1 MLLYSYKILEFRVE
15 LSDKKLELV
24 KNAIENSQK
33 FSFENYTFDDV
44 QKKVIKKSSF
54 ILSSLSDDSLI
65 IKYLNKVIED
75 VFNEFEIDKKN
86 QDLEKSLIPNFSENT
101 HLEVQNEPQIV
112 EDVTIE
118 ESQQI
123 VEEET
128 LKDENSIDLDVV
140 IDKVEEIKQT
150 DFSDNSQN
158 DAETHDIAQEVV
170 ISDDNSEDDFN
181 FEDEEDT
188 LIIPEIDM
196 DEEVSQN
203 PVFDLPKDEFPTSNP
218 ETLYDEVEDPIV
230 HKEVKTVPQEVT
242 DKILGI
248 LIEATKTPKTKDYI
262 KIFYLKYIKKMKQ
275 VEIAKMLDMS
285 ETELS
290 ETYFDMVKYVKLKL
304 Y

>member
-1 MLLYSYKILEFRVE
+1 MLLYSCNILEFRVE
-15 LSDKKLELV
+15 LSEKKLELV
-24 KNAIENSQK
+24 KNAIENSQR
-33 FSFENYTFDDV
+33 FNFESFNFDEV

-65 IKYLNKVIED
+65 SKYLNKVVED
-75 VFNEFEIDKKN
+75 VLSEFELDKKN
-86 QDLEKSLIPNFSENT
+86 QDLENSLIPNYKESTQDEEPAVDETSET
-101 HLEVQNEPQIV
+101 SKEDEVQIEDSPEPV
-112 EDVTIE
+112 
-118 ESQQI
+118 
-123 VEEET
+123 
-128 LKDENSIDLDVV
+128 DEAKTIDLDEV

-150 DFSDNSQN
+150 DFSQNSSP
-158 DAETHDIAQEVV
+158 ETPALDISQEIV
-170 ISDDNSEDDFN
+170 IDDSVSDDNFDFSDD
-181 FEDEEDT
+181 DDS
-188 LIIPEIDM
+188 LIVPEIDM
-196 DEEVSQN
+196 DEEETQKA
-203 PVFDLPKDEFPTSNP
+203 VFDLPKDEFPTSNP

-275 VEIAKMLDMS
+275 VEIAKTLDMS

-290 ETYFDMVKYVKLKL
+290 ETYFDMVKYVKTKL

>member
-1 MLLYSYKILEFRVE
+1 MLLYSYKNLEFRVE

-101 HLEVQNEPQIV
+101 HLVVQNEPQIV

-118 ESQQI
+118 EFQQI

-203 PVFDLPKDEFPTSNP
+203 PVFDLPKDEFPTLNP

>member
-1 MLLYSYKILEFRVE
+1 MLLYSYKILESRVK

-33 FSFENYTFDDV
+33 FTFENYTFDDV

-65 IKYLNKVIED
+65 TKYLNKVIED

-86 QDLEKSLIPNFSENT
+86 QDLENSLIPNFSENA

-118 ESQQI
+118 EPQQI

-128 LKDENSIDLDVV
+128 LEDENSIDLDVV